1 MAKVKDYKRWG
12 ALLAAAF
19 FALPMLGQQKLTGW
33 VIDQESKK
41 TLKGVHAV
49 NKRTLKGTVTGPEGY
64 FELRL
69 SRGDT
74 IVFSN
79 IAYKYYYFVYKDSAT
94 ALEEVIVP
102 LEEQNYLLE
111 EVSVFAYK
119 LTSNKPRE
127 VELQKPRRPQA
138 KELPQDKPVEAT
150 VANPAEYLYNL
161 FGSKP
166 RQLRKLAQL
175 QKEDAYRKKLRESNN
190 RQRVMELTGL
200 KRSELEAFMF
210 YCKYSPVRMR
220 RMNDY
225 EFLRSVR
232 RCYQLYVKDKE
243 LDRFLQQWD

>member
-1 MAKVKDYKRWG
+1 MTKVKEYKRWG
-12 ALLAAAF
+12 ALLLTVF
-19 FALPMLGQQKLTGW
+19 FAGPLLGQEKLSGW
-33 VIDQESKK
+33 VIDQQSKQA
-41 TLKGVHAV
+41 LKGVHAI
-49 NKRTLKGTVTGPEGY
+49 NKRTLKGTITGPEGY
-64 FELRL
+64 FELSL
-69 SRGDT
+69 AYGDT

-79 IAYKYYYFVYKDSAT
+79 IAYKYYYFVYQDSAT

-102 LEEQNYLLE
+102 LEEQNYLLD
-111 EVSVFAYK
+111 EVSVFAYE

-127 VELQKPRRPQA
+127 IPLKKPRRPDE
-138 KELPQDKPVEAT
+138 KELPQDQPVEAT

-225 EFLRSVR
+225 EYLRSVR
-232 RCYQLYVKDKE
+232 RCYALYVKDRE